1 MSYYRHELENGAIA
15 EGKEKHGSQEIAF
28 STAQP
33 FNLECSNLLWSCQQ
47 NNSALSFGGFTKDW
61 YPTADSNNP
70 GNNLEDI

>member
-1 MSYYRHELENGAIA
+1 MNYYRHELENGAVA
-15 EGKEKHGSQEIAF
+15 EGKEKHWSQEIAF

-33 FNLECSNLLWSCQQ
+33 LNFECSNLWSFQE

-61 YPTADSNNP
+61 YSTADSNNP